1 MHGQSVICVQVGTAG
16 QWKNP
21 DETEILQQNL
31 CTDFKRPVDWFAHNS
46 RSPLNLAARR
56 VVWVIMGCLPWQSS

>member
-1 MHGQSVICVQVGTAG
+1 MDGQSVIYVQVGTIG

-31 CTDFKRPVDWFAHNS
+31 YTDFKRLVGWFARNS
-46 RSPLNLAARR
+46 RSPLRLAG
-56 VVWVIMGCLPWQSS
+56 WFG